1 MCVATGVLCGILT
14 KANFKMSYLAVLFFG
29 HLSAFVASMVMRII
43 IHKYLRR
50 KPPGLQSVLD
60 LLIIDLVSVQM
71 FNYTFFMIF
80 LLLGILHGHLPFLMS
95 QWIILILQ
103 NSDVYVMGL
112 FQCFL
117 LIKAIVIFRGSWL
130 AEVTDSWIL
139 VFYRT
144 SAVVYTFIRCI
155 GDYSI
160 QKPKPGVLN
169 KFLTGTEEVA

>member
-1 MCVATGVLCGILT
+1 MYAAIALLCGT
-14 KANFKMSYLAVLFFG
+14 HNKADFKMSYLAFLFFG
-29 HLSAFVASMVMRII
+29 HLSAYVASMVMRII

-71 FNYTFFMIF
+71 FNYTFFMFF

-95 QWIILILQ
+95 QWIVLILQ

-117 LIKAIVIFRGSWL
+117 LIKAVVIFKGSWL

-139 VFYRT
+139 GFYRT
-144 SAVVYTFIRCI
+144 SAIVYTFIRYI
-155 GDYSI
+155 GDFSI
-160 QKPKPGVLN
+160 QKPKAGVLN
-169 KFLTGTEEVA
+169 KFLTGAEEVA